1 MLPAIFIKAL
11 RGHLYPTDPRGMKID
26 LLIAKPQRGAPRAEG
41 DHLHAEMAIERAGR
55 VEIANGEHEMIEM
68 VDGHERI

>member
-1 MLPAIFIKAL
+1 
-11 RGHLYPTDPRGMKID
+11 MKID